1 LNALKRFK
9 KRFFA
14 LMRCVSKTVQKIWFF
29 ALCKRNWII
38 FFRAEIGPGGSNDNN
53 DNIFVLKYWA
63 IFFPFLHA
71 FFVPF

>member
-1 LNALKRFK
+1 MLECFKTLFNA
-9 KRFFA
+9 FFA

-29 ALCKRNWII
+29 ALCKRNWI
-38 FFRAEIGPGGSNDNN
+38 FRAEIGPGGSNDNN

-63 IFFPFLHA
+63 IFFLFLHA

>member
-1 LNALKRFK
+1 MRIKNSTKNLVFLP
-9 KRFFA
+9 FA
-14 LMRCVSKTVQKIWFF
+14 REIGLF
-29 ALCKRNWII
+29 